1 MRTTFPIERTSY
13 LLPPC
18 PISSSFINC
27 SLELEVVSF
36 LTRENLMKQRIILF
50 ASTTLAA
57 FVLVVFGGIAGSLM
71 QPKQTQLAETPAPS
85 SAVQALKPAPF
96 ESNRES
102 EIDGFSPVKVSEPSF
117 DMSQPQQAIDRAP
130 AKQVVRTYARFD
142 RDDDGLIAYGE
153 DHADRED
160 D

>member
-1 MRTTFPIERTSY
+1 
-13 LLPPC
+13 
-18 PISSSFINC
+18 
-27 SLELEVVSF
+27 VSF

-50 ASTTLAA
+50 TSTTLAA
-57 FVLVVFGGIAGSLM
+57 FALVVLGGISGSLM
-71 QPKQTQLAETPAPS
+71 QPKPTQLAEKPALS

-102 EIDGFSPVKVSEPSF
+102 EIDGSSSIKVSEQSF
-117 DMSQPQQAIDRAP
+117 ERSQPKQAIDRAP
-130 AKQVVRTYARFD
+130 AKQVVRTYARFEQK
-142 RDDDGLIAYGE
+142 DDNLIAYGE

>member
-1 MRTTFPIERTSY
+1 
-13 LLPPC
+13 
-18 PISSSFINC
+18 
-27 SLELEVVSF
+27 
-36 LTRENLMKQRIILF
+36 MKQRIILF
-50 ASTTLAA
+50 TSTTLTA

-71 QPKQTQLAETPAPS
+71 QPKPTQLAEKPAPS

-102 EIDGFSPVKVSEPSF
+102 EIDGSSPEKVSEPSF
-117 DMSQPQQAIDRAP
+117 ERSQPRQVMDPTP
-130 AKQVVRTYARFD
+130 AKQVARTYARFE
-142 RDDDGLIAYGE
+142 REDDNLIAYGE